1 MFEIL
6 EERSSVIIF
15 TKLNIKVS
23 TLRGTVIEVNELEE
37 AQLPKKYFLAFLTL
51 PKGHFDFFPLYCAM
65 IASSFLKK
73 NGFSE
78 SIN

>member
-37 AQLPKKYFLAFLTL
+37 AQLQKRKYFLAFLIL
-51 PKGHFDFFPLYCAM
+51 PKGHFDFSPCTVQ
-65 IASSFLKK
+65 
-73 NGFSE
+73 
-78 SIN
+78 